1 MRIGRHPLHP
11 MLVHFPI
18 ALWSL
23 STICDIGAL
32 LGTWKLWNYACSFL
46 VLGLVMALPAMAVGF
61 FDLARLKKSA
71 RQDGDRHMLLM
82 CAAWVSYFAALG
94 MRLEN
99 KAMVTE
105 PQAVAIAFGGVGFC
119 LMAFGG
125 WYGGKL
131 VYHHGAGVRQ
141 TQRT

>member
-18 ALWSL
+18 AFLSL
-23 STICDIGAL
+23 STMCDVGAL
-32 LGTWKLWNYACSFL
+32 LGIGKLWSYAYPLL
-46 VLGLVMALPAMAVGF
+46 VLGVVTALPAMAAGF
-61 FDLARLKKSA
+61 YDLAGLEESA

-82 CAAWVSYFAALG
+82 SAAWACYLAALV

-99 KAMVTE
+99 GVLTVE
-105 PQAVAIAFGGVGFC
+105 PQTVAVALGGVGFC
-119 LMAFGG
+119 IMAFGG

-131 VYHHGAGVRQ
+131 VYHHGAGVR
-141 TQRT
+141 RS